1 MGFFFYKCIWKI
13 SSEVNVFSY
22 FKVHKKC
29 VCFAEELK
37 LGFSFLLYF
46 SFCNSMMD
54 KKSMLCSF
62 LFKIFSFAKDKI
74 AQGNVNPVWLNVI
87 DITFLTENE
96 KDRPFTLLLV
106 INSGETS
113 RIYVNLMF
121 ISECVPIWLD
131 RCSWLWN
138 Y

>member
-29 VCFAEELK
+29 VCFAKELK

-46 SFCNSMMD
+46 LFATAWWT
-54 KKSMLCSF
+54 LCSF

>member
-1 MGFFFYKCIWKI
+1 MCLFCGGIKVGVFFFTL
-13 SSEVNVFSY
+13 FS
-22 FKVHKKC
+22 
-29 VCFAEELK
+29 L
-37 LGFSFLLYF
+37 
-46 SFCNSMMD
+46 CNSMMD

-121 ISECVPIWLD
+121 ISECETDVVDYETFKIQKLD
-131 RCSWLWN
+131 MSYLFIAFTKGIIVHV
-138 Y
+138 

>member
-46 SFCNSMMD
+46 LFATAWWT
-54 KKSMLCSF
+54 KSRCCV